1 MTNDSPRETTS
12 KGQSQGLHS
21 DLLDSRDFLL
31 DQKEDLFD
39 DFVETLNLCEEVRV
53 IHMKQSKN
61 SSRE

>member
-1 MTNDSPRETTS
+1 MTPPCKSAT
-12 KGQSQGLHS
+12 KWQSQGLNS

-39 DFVETLNLCEEVRV
+39 DFVETLNLCEEVRL
-53 IHMKQSKN
+53 IHKKQLKD

>member
-12 KGQSQGLHS
+12 KGQSQGLNS

-39 DFVETLNLCEEVRV
+39 DF
-53 IHMKQSKN
+53 
-61 SSRE
+61 